1 MLTFLRNFKAFPVLP
16 LTLTLLLAC
25 MSKTVNAQPILSIVN
40 PGYDGYPREW
50 TAGKPRDVGSSVFIF
65 YSNETSVGAKFFLN
79 VSVHEVELLIGWGVG
94 LIFDKR
100 VLSYVSAW
108 LPKDHVFQYVNMT
121 GWDIIIPDP
130 YVGSLNETHGTVRWG
145 CTFMPPENETWS
157 FNGTGTLCQ
166 IQFKLIKETSAEFW
180 FVFDREWTALYI
192 YDPNEPYGYQKLTP
206 KLENAYFKYFGTEP
220 QQNFEDL
227 YSKIGMGIAI
237 LAAISVSIFL
247 SLRRSM
253 RKSSPKKQRLN

>member
-1 MLTFLRNFKAFPVLP
+1 MLTFLRNFKAFSVLP

-25 MSKTVNAQPILSIVN
+25 ISKTVNDQPILSIVN

-50 TAGKPRDVGSSVFIF
+50 TAGKPRDVGSPIFIF

-108 LPKDHVFQYVNMT
+108 LPKDHVFQYVNMM
-121 GWDIIIPDP
+121 GWDIFIPDP
-130 YVGSLNETHGTVRWG
+130 YVVSLNETHGAIRWG

-180 FVFDREWTALYI
+180 FVFDPEWTALYI
-192 YDPNEPYGYQKLTP
+192 YAPNEPDGYLKLTP
-206 KLENAYFKYFGTEP
+206 NLGNAYFKYFGVEP
-220 QQNFEDL
+220 QQNFKDL
-227 YSKIGMGIAI
+227 YLKIEIVIAI
-237 LAAISVSIFL
+237 LVTISFSIFL
-247 SLRRSM
+247 SWRSLF
-253 RKSSPKKQRLN
+253 KSSSKKRRF